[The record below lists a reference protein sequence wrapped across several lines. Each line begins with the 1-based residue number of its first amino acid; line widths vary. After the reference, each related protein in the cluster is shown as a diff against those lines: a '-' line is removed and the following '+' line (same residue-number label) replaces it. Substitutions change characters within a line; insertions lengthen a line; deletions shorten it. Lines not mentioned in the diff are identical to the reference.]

1 MERSID
7 QPARGDPS
15 TSPRPEIAFL
25 LLDGLRSPGAPG
37 GGVTVLCALGL
48 DRDGRAHPL
57 AWRAVPGEHD
67 REWLAVLRDLKA
79 GGVGRH
85 LLLVCCD
92 GHPAL
97 LRTIPEVYP
106 GIPIQISVAHRLLAL
121 SRMVDR
127 RWRAACLAEAR
138 AIFSA
143 PDLAAAVG
151 RFREWRARWAV
162 QAHRAVASLESDL
175 AACLTFYRFS
185 PLLWPKVRTV
195 NLVERAFR
203 EVRRTVRLPEA
214 GQSLV
219 QSPTASQEPAPPEP
233 PRLEPVPPQPVQP
246 EPAGVRPVPP
256 RAEPVLP
263 APSEVAM
270 LPPPP
275 APAFAFDAGLARR
288 SALGRRRGDG
298 RTWLL
303 AAAALAVLAGLAAGL
318 ALAWSR

>member
-1 MERSID
+1 M
-7 QPARGDPS
+7 
-15 TSPRPEIAFL
+15 
-25 LLDGLRSPGAPG
+25 
-37 GGVTVLCALGL
+37 TVLCALGL

-57 AWRAVPGEHD
+57 AWRAVPEEHD
-67 REWLAVLRDLKA
+67 REWLAVLRDLRA

-85 LLLVCCD
+85 LLLVGCD

-97 LRTIPEVYP
+97 LRAIPEVYP

-127 RWRAACLAEAR
+127 QWRAACLAEAR

-143 PDLAAAVG
+143 PDLAAAVA
-151 RFREWRARWAV
+151 RFRQWRARWVV

-185 PLLWPKVRTV
+185 PLLWPKIRTV

-203 EVRRTVRLPEA
+203 EVRRTARLSETDRA
-214 GQSLV
+214 VV
-219 QSPTASQEPAPPEP
+219 QPQTASQEPGPPEP
-233 PRLEPVPPQPVQP
+233 ALLESVPPQPAPSQPVQA
-246 EPAGVRPVPP
+246 EPAG
-256 RAEPVLP
+256 AEPVLP
-263 APSEVAM
+263 RIEPGGPAPFEVAV

-288 SALGRRRGDG
+288 SARGPRRGGG
-298 RTWLL
+298 RAWLP

-318 ALAWSR
+318 ALAWVR